1 MAHDEVRGGAIN
13 EVGAS
18 NDEVRGGAMNEVGA
32 SKDEVG
38 ARNWDAGA
46 SNDEAGASEHEAG
59 ASDDE
64 VGASDDEV
72 GASEHEVVASDAEGL
87 ARFARVVRFGRVT
100 ESITLALRGGAI
112 TLVTARTPVCDAA
125 AAAGASRA
133 IVSQLRSEMSPNAA
147 VHACAMMSFGSLIV
161 CKD

>member
-1 MAHDEVRGGAIN
+1 MN

-18 NDEVRGGAMNEVGA
+18 N
-32 SKDEVG
+32 DEVG

-59 ASDDE
+59 AREDE
-64 VGASDDEV
+64 VGASDHEVGASEHEV
-72 GASEHEVVASDAEGL
+72 GASEHEVVA
-87 ARFARVVRFGRVT
+87 RFERFVLFGRVT

-125 AAAGASRA
+125 GASRA

-147 VHACAMMSFGSLIV
+147 VHA
-161 CKD
+161 